1 MNLPPPHK
9 IIFTYSVPYLV
20 LYFNKNMCA
29 WHTEACKRGV
39 SNLDAESVF
48 FAPKKY
54 TSTAKGQKT
63 LKRVKYFTIK

>member
-29 WHTEACKRGV
+29 MAYRSLQKGV